1 MFCEVGCQL
10 NGLKGKGMTVSTS
23 HGSLEPWLRGTL
35 RDVPAVPRAVLH
47 ALELAREDLWKWCY
61 SLSNAQL
68 NERPGGTA
76 SVAFHL
82 RHISRSLDRLLSYAE
97 GKQQLSPEQL
107 EALESEA
114 DIDASHEKV
123 FAELDAALLRSE
135 ERVREL
141 PTGDLE
147 VPRAVGKKKAPSTLG
162 GLLVHVAEHTQR
174 HVGQAITTARIV
186 AAR

>member
-1 MFCEVGCQL
+1 
-10 NGLKGKGMTVSTS
+10 MTESTT

-35 RDVPAVPRAVLH
+35 RDVPVVPRVVLH

-61 SLSNAQL
+61 PLSNAQL
-68 NERPGGTA
+68 NERPGGVA
-76 SVAFHL
+76 SVAFQL

-97 GKQQLSPEQL
+97 GRQLSPEQL

-114 DIDASHEKV
+114 DIDASHEKI
-123 FAELDAALLRSE
+123 FTELDAAFLRSE
-135 ERVREL
+135 ERVHAL
-141 PTGDLE
+141 GTGDLE
-147 VPRAVGKKKAPSTLG
+147 APRGMGKRNAPSTLA

-174 HVGQAITTARIV
+174 HVGQAITTTKIV